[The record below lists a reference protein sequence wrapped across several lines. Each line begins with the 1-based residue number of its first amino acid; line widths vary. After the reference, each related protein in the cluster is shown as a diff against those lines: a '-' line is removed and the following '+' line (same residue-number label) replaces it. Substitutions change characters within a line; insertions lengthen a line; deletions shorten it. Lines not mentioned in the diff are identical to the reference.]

1 MKTEIIK
8 EFDIDKIK
16 EEKDENIV
24 LELFDGIHK
33 GHQFLIKEALKNNE
47 NVIILSLLKSFKNTL
62 WKICISN
69 IKSSTIV

>member
-16 EEKDENIV
+16 EEKDATLV
-24 LELFDGIHK
+24 LGLFDGIHK

-47 NVIILSLLKSFKNTL
+47 NVIILSLLK
-62 WKICISN
+62 
-69 IKSSTIV
+69 